1 VSLRLDSNDSAN
13 LVRIRYPL
21 VVIHVSPFRSLD
33 MTPVKMCPA
42 ALTRP
47 GSQVRALLR
56 PPLKSIRRSAHRP
69 SAWRESRCL
78 EGLIASAYCSS
89 PAARAASQRAALAI
103 AAGPVGGNVRLEI
116 AENRPPRVLKLQARD
131 FVGACCAYYVGI
143 FISAQD
149 RDTVVE
155 VNKRDT
161 MSTPAHSAPARQT
174 TSGQ

>member
-1 VSLRLDSNDSAN
+1 
-13 LVRIRYPL
+13 
-21 VVIHVSPFRSLD
+21 
-33 MTPVKMCPA
+33 M
-42 ALTRP
+42 
-47 GSQVRALLR
+47 
-56 PPLKSIRRSAHRP
+56 
-69 SAWRESRCL
+69 

-116 AENRPPRVLKLQARD
+116 AESRPPRVLKLQARD

-155 VNKRDT
+155 VNKRDNYVN
-161 MSTPAHSAPARQT
+161 ART
-174 TSGQ
+174 FCPCEADYLRAIERELR